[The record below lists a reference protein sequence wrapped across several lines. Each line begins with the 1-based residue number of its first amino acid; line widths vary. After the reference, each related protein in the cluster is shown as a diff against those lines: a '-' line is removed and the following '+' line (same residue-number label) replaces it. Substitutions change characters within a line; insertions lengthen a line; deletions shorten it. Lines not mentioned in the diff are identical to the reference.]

1 MNPWDGKTA
10 AFMRTV
16 TNILILNFLWVICSM
31 PLVTIGPSTAAMMAV
46 IRKWHL
52 YQDHSVFRSFISEYR
67 TFLKQGFIVGT
78 PWIFF
83 GILLVIDVVYFLQI
97 PSGAKVVF
105 IGITLVV
112 IFLYIMISAFLFP
125 ISVHYQSSG
134 IALVKQA
141 FTFAFLDGKT
151 TWAIVLLWIGVG
163 MVLYYAPLM
172 IFVMIVPVS
181 MISFRFAMISFG
193 KIENLP
199 KVQSIYNV

>member
-16 TNILILNFLWVICSM
+16 TNILILNILWVICSM

-67 TFLKQGFIVGT
+67 TYLKQGFIVGT
-78 PWIFF
+78 PWIIF
-83 GILLVIDVVYFLQI
+83 GFLLVIDVVYFLQI
-97 PSGAKVVF
+97 PSGAKVIF
-105 IGITLVV
+105 IGITAMVFL
-112 IFLYIMISAFLFP
+112 LYIMTSAFLFP
-125 ISVHYQSSG
+125 ILVHYQSSG
-134 IALVKQA
+134 IDLIKQA

-151 TWAIVLLWIGVG
+151 SLAIVLMWVGAG

-172 IFVMIVPVS
+172 IFVIIVPVS
-181 MISFRFAMISFG
+181 MISFRFAMVSFG
-193 KIENLP
+193 KKENLP
-199 KVQSIYNV
+199 KAQSTYNI